1 MITIIT
7 RRTKMTKEL
16 VTWGLRLLTVLV
28 VCVVA
33 GCRMFT
39 ID

>member
-1 MITIIT
+1 
-7 RRTKMTKEL
+7 MTKKL
-16 VTWGLRLLTVLV
+16 VTWSLWLLTVLV

-39 ID
+39 VE